1 MPNPSKELFYLSA
14 YKFLNKKKKENFRCW
29 LWSLTFI
36 S

>member
-1 MPNPSKELFYLSA
+1 MPNPSKELFYLS
-14 YKFLNKKKKENFRCW
+14 YKFLNKKIQENFRCW